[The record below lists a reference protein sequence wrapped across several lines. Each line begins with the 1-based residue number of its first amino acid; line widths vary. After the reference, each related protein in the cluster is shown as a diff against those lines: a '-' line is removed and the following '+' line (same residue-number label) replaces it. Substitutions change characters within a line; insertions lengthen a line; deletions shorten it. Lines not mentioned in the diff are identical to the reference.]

1 MATTYATP
9 YNGMASQPFQLPT
22 AEQGHGAKR
31 LVKRCLVTMASQ
43 ASGDIIK
50 LGTYPK
56 GCIPCGGEIT
66 VDTST
71 SSATVAI
78 GNGTSSTKYKAA
90 AAVTTTDVPQRF
102 GKAAALVIV
111 PLANEE
117 EVLATI
123 GSASM
128 PSSGLMV
135 VDLFYT
141 MP

>member
-1 MATTYATP
+1 MTTTYATP

-31 LVKRCLVTMASQ
+31 LMKRCLITMASQ
-43 ASGDIIK
+43 ASGDTIK

-71 SSATVAI
+71 SSSTVAI
-78 GNGTSSTKYKAA
+78 GISGTTAKYKAA

-102 GKAAALVIV
+102 GKAAALVGA
-111 PLANEE
+111 PLAAEE
-117 EVLATI
+117 EVLLTL
-123 GSASM
+123 GSAAL

-141 MP
+141 QP